1 MAIRVER
8 DIEKK
13 IREAQTAWA
22 KGVVRI
28 GRAKGYQEEYS
39 RLANQVLDDLYD
51 FDDDGNFILFKP
63 TLASQVPVRINR
75 GQTASY
81 FIGGSIAEDGKGFAL
96 TPWKDVSFAE
106 EFFFTVLDSGDVLV
120 MGRCT
125 FYPYPDST
133 SQITTADY
141 TFGYR
146 KGSMRIFLHHSSKKM
161 DPKEQTKC
169 QKEQYA

>member
-1 MAIRVER
+1 MATQVEK

-13 IREAQTAWA
+13 IRKAQTAWA
-22 KGVVRI
+22 NGVVRI
-28 GRAKGYQEEYS
+28 GRAKDDREEYT

-51 FDDDGNFILFKP
+51 FDEEGNFILFKP
-63 TLASQVPVRINR
+63 TLASEVPVRINR
-75 GQTASY
+75 EQTASY
-81 FIGGSIAEDGKGFAL
+81 FIGGSIVEDTNGFAL

-106 EFFFTVLDSGDVLV
+106 EFFFAVLDSGDVLV

-133 SQITTADY
+133 CQITTADY

-161 DPKEQTKC
+161 EPKEQTKC